1 MSQWLDLKKSLGVG
15 EIGRDWK
22 FLADFLSQ
30 IDQPLLEQ
38 FPEIMRVRKELLI
51 LENTG
56 QRGDGRGE
64 RSCIKLLSLTFAP
77 SFSRKISRL
86 SIVNLSCFLL
96 LTSDPPFIG
105 REKSISRTRRVRFR
119 NPIAASINFSSSRE
133 KLHESVAEA
142 RTK

>member
-38 FPEIMRVRKELLI
+38 FPEIMRVRKELFSR
-51 LENTG
+51 T
-56 QRGDGRGE
+56 RGDGRGE
-64 RSCIKLLSLTFAP
+64 RSCIKLLSLLLLQVSVGKSPDFR
-77 SFSRKISRL
+77 SLISR
-86 SIVNLSCFLL
+86 VFLL